1 MFQLNDY
8 AQHQASGRIGRVI
21 GFGHQMLDSVY
32 LPTLKVR
39 IAEGNTLS
47 SFLEDVSSAWVP
59 VKV

>member
-8 AQHQASGRIGRVI
+8 AQHQASGRVGKVI

-39 IAEGNTLS
+39 ITDSNALV

-59 VKV
+59 MKG

>member
-8 AQHQASGRIGRVI
+8 AQHQASGRIGKVI

-39 IAEGNTLS
+39 ITEGNALG